1 MEIASNRLPLVSI
14 IVNNFNYGQFVAQA
28 IESALQQ
35 TYTHV
40 EVIVVD
46 DGSSDDSHQI
56 IQGYS
61 GRIIP
66 ILKENGGQASALNA
80 GFEVS
85 HGEIVIFLDADDLL
99 IPSMVKD
106 VVDVFLTRQEIIR
119 VQYRMA
125 IIDEFGRRTGVEKPE
140 RHIPVPSG
148 DIHMQALTFPF
159 DVPWLP
165 TSGNVF
171 LAKALHKIMPIPE
184 DRYGRVGADWYLV
197 HLTSLIGPVFFLD
210 SLEACYRVHS
220 ANFYERGRNTLNLE
234 HIRQTIGYCQ
244 ITTDYLQKYA
254 KKNGLVDQPTEILS
268 VSDIANRL
276 VSLRLSPEHHPIPT
290 DTRWGLVKMGVRA
303 TFRRFDVSNK
313 LKILFLSWFI
323 LMAMAPKPMGAS
335 LARWFFFPQ
344 QRGRLNRWL
353 GKFHLQPNSD
363 ELGLQPYEDRE

>member
-1 MEIASNRLPLVSI
+1 M
-14 IVNNFNYGQFVAQA
+14 
-28 IESALQQ
+28 
-35 TYTHV
+35 
-40 EVIVVD
+40 VD

-56 IQGYS
+56 IQGYG

-85 HGEIVIFLDADDLL
+85 HGEMVIFLDADDLL
-99 IPSMVKD
+99 VPSMVKD
-106 VVDVFLTRQEIIR
+106 VVDVFQTRQEIIR

-125 IIDEFGRRTGVEKPE
+125 VIDQYGKRTGVEKPE
-140 RHIPVPSG
+140 SHIPVPSG
-148 DIHMQALTFPF
+148 DVHMQALTFPF
-159 DVPWLP
+159 DMPWLP

-171 LAKALHKIMPIPE
+171 LAKALHQVMPIPE
-184 DRYGRVGADWYLV
+184 DRYGSAGADWYLV

-220 ANFYERGRNTLNLE
+220 ANIYEQGSNTLNLE
-234 HIRQTIGYCQ
+234 HIRQTIRYCQ
-244 ITTDYLQKYA
+244 ITSDYLQKYA

-276 VSLRLSPEHHPIPT
+276 VSLRLSPEYHPIT
-290 DTRWGLVKMGVRA
+290 SDTRLRLLMMGA
-303 TFRRFDVSNK
+303 KAAFRRFDISNK

-323 LMAMAPKPMGAS
+323 MMAIAPRPIGVI
-335 LARWFFFPQ
+335 LARWFLFPQ
-344 QRGRLNRWL
+344 QRGKLNQWL

-363 ELGLQPYEDRE
+363 ESGLKPYEDRE